1 MSVKMMSLVWDHY
14 PGGGAELLMA
24 LAYADHA
31 HDDGSGI
38 RPSVAYI
45 ARKTRQSERTVSRIL
60 AKMRKSRWLLQ
71 VQRGSGRGLASE
83 YRINPLWITYP
94 ENPDKLAGGSE
105 KRVTLATGNPDIG
118 GMKRVTPV
126 SSQSSGTIKEPA
138 LENHRSENDGAYFF
152 STGLRWP
159 SVFEITDLP
168 SARKI
173 LGGCEPDQQQAVLDE
188 LAAVSKSGAVQR
200 PLGLLK
206 VLVDRLAV
214 TGQVSRPNAGAGQK
228 QKSSRSKNRPVDA
241 NLMSVATE
249 VSDEVKTACLQRL
262 AALRATI
269 SQEGLARRPSGRRTG

>member
-1 MSVKMMSLVWDHY
+1 MSLVWDHY

-60 AKMRKSRWLLQ
+60 AKMRESRWLLL

-94 ENPDKLAGGSE
+94 ENPDKLAGGFK
-105 KRVTLATGNPDIG
+105 KRVTLETGNPDIG

-126 SSQSSGTIKEPA
+126 SSQPSGIIKEPA
-138 LENHRSENDGAYFF
+138 LENHRNENDGAYFF
-152 STGLRWP
+152 STGLQWP

-173 LGGCEPDQQQAVLDE
+173 LRGCESDRHQEVLDE
-188 LAAVSKSGAVQR
+188 LAAVARSGSVPR

-206 VLVDRLAV
+206 ALVHRLSA
-214 TGQVSRPNAGAGQK
+214 TGQVSRPDVGSAQK
-228 QKSSRSKNRPVDA
+228 PDRSKNGPIEAVLA
-241 NLMSVATE
+241 VKATS
-249 VSDEVKTACLQRL
+249 VSDEVKSASLRRL
-262 AALRATI
+262 AALRDTI
-269 SQEGLARRPSGRRTG
+269 SQEGLAKRSFGRRAG